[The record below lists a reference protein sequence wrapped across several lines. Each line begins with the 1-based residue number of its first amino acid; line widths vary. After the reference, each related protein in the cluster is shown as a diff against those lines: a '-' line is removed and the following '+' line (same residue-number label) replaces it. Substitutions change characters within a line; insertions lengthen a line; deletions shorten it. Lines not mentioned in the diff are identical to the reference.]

1 MQALIDHTPR
11 DVVPRSID
19 GIILTKFDTI
29 DDKVRVRPQTP
40 AALYL
45 GPHPSPT
52 VSSLIPHCTSTM
64 CYEQV
69 GASLSMVYKTR
80 QPIVFV
86 GNGQHY
92 TNLHVLNVNFVVRAL
107 LS

>member
-1 MQALIDHTPR
+1 MVLVHCSVCGVCGVYGVYGVYGGVLRLQPAFHPDDH
-11 DVVPRSID
+11 
-19 GIILTKFDTI
+19 LFD
-29 DDKVRVRPQTP
+29 
-40 AALYL
+40 AADYF
-45 GPHPSPT
+45 
-52 VSSLIPHCTSTM
+52 
-64 CYEQV
+64 QV

-92 TNLHVLNVNFVVRAL
+92 TNLHVLNVGFVVRAL

>member
-1 MQALIDHTPR
+1 MLALLLCLPRFRLQALIDHTPR
-11 DVVPRSID
+11 DIAPRSID

-29 DDKVRVRPQTP
+29 DDKV
-40 AALYL
+40 
-45 GPHPSPT
+45 
-52 VSSLIPHCTSTM
+52 
-64 CYEQV
+64 
-69 GASLSMVYKTR
+69 GASLSMVYQTR

-92 TNLHVLNVNFVVRAL
+92 TNLHMLNVGFVVRAL

>member
-1 MQALIDHTPR
+1 MIIAVPACPWLLLFCR
-11 DVVPRSID
+11 LSFVLVYVLVLVCVFVCACGLRVVM
-19 GIILTKFDTI
+19 L
-29 DDKVRVRPQTP
+29 
-40 AALYL
+40 L
-45 GPHPSPT
+45 
-52 VSSLIPHCTSTM
+52 
-64 CYEQV
+64 QV

-92 TNLHVLNVNFVVRAL
+92 TNLHMLNVNFVVRAL

>member
-1 MQALIDHTPR
+1 ML
-11 DVVPRSID
+11 
-19 GIILTKFDTI
+19 L
-29 DDKVRVRPQTP
+29 
-40 AALYL
+40 
-45 GPHPSPT
+45 
-52 VSSLIPHCTSTM
+52 
-64 CYEQV
+64 QV

-92 TNLHVLNVNFVVRAL
+92 TNLHMLNVNFVVRAL